1 MTYRA
6 IGSGLALAW
15 ALAWPTWAGAQQAA
29 APGEAKA
36 PAPAPAAEKGP
47 STLDLQKQKLDRTMQ
62 EQIGSDDEARASQA
76 RVEKLDDETQKL
88 LTEYRRALADE
99 ESYTLYAKQLESQVA
114 SQNEEMASINKQL
127 EEVETT
133 SREVTPLMQ
142 RMLDTLGEF
151 VALDIPFLLEE
162 RNHRVETLKQ
172 MMGRADV
179 TISEKY
185 RRILEAYQIEEDYG
199 RTIEAYEAKLGEGA
213 DARTVQ
219 FLRVGRVA
227 LLYQTIDGRET
238 GYWDAQKKGWVVDND
253 YRRSFKEGLAVAKKL
268 RAPEMLLV
276 PVPAPKVEEAK
287 S

>member
-1 MTYRA
+1 
-6 IGSGLALAW
+6 
-15 ALAWPTWAGAQQAA
+15 
-29 APGEAKA
+29 
-36 PAPAPAAEKGP
+36 
-47 STLDLQKQKLDRTMQ
+47 
-62 EQIGSDDEARASQA
+62 
-76 RVEKLDDETQKL
+76 
-88 LTEYRRALADE
+88 
-99 ESYTLYAKQLESQVA
+99 
-114 SQNEEMASINKQL
+114 MASINKQL